1 MRWSFPPIE
10 TISPYL
16 MGNME
21 FDLRDPQIREQV
33 RNLIFYDDEFLFR
46 TLLGLDDS
54 LFSYDIHSS
63 WLRLAEESRKTML
76 LAPRDS
82 LKCLHPLTLVPSK
95 FGSHYLK
102 NLPEQFQISSV
113 FNSQESNVNVK
124 GTSNTNFIIRVVA
137 DEPFNFWVY
146 ASKEH
151 EFFCFDMTLS
161 EFVVVKAE
169 DLNIS
174 KHFPLISKPPN
185 FKPFIKATDSVLNLI
200 ASSTLNEF
208 NDKGEVD
215 SRIFNLSTES
225 FVKLLPKLKFELI
238 KDVDPFTLNTIQ
250 VLKFYHGLIKGFP
263 NILPAIKE
271 KLMFKDKRSLS
282 AGEIAFL
289 LDADTDFKPT
299 PLQTSEGTYFTK
311 LKSVDHISIKPEKL
325 QFIDINTTNKHYIA
339 NGFVTHNSTVRTV
352 GGILRRALKDPEK
365 RYAIISATGKLA
377 SGYVRKIKRIC
388 EFNPIIRYCFNDVIS
403 PADIVKW
410 SGEALEFKR
419 KSIFPEPTIWSLGVG
434 TDFTGFHFDVAYFE
448 DLVTIKHR
456 QSVALRKSTW
466 DWFKLTAIPALD
478 RKKGEGHITGTRYH
492 WDDMYT
498 KITEIA
504 ETSGDWKIL
513 RQPACDEDLLTQDIY
528 KSFWPERFP
537 EDELRAI
544 REDYGEETF
553 QLQYQ
558 VAGGLVLGQKEYV
571 QKLRDSII
579 PIESAAKTV
588 DHVLGVDLASKGLAD
603 SRVPKHRKSNFST
616 TVIGRHEETGKF
628 VVCSVKSI
636 KRPSLNDQREYVYSE
651 YTTYNCLIAGI
662 EFNAYQNVFKEYLE
676 EGSTPIGIKPIK
688 SFNSKDARHDFIID
702 LIKSEGL
709 FFLEGMCQPLID
721 ELFTYPEN
729 TADSIDSCFFALKVS
744 MRDMNLRFV

>member
-1 MRWSFPPIE
+1 MRWSFPAIE

-16 MGNME
+16 MGNMD
-21 FDLRDPQIREQV
+21 FDLRDAQVREQV
-33 RNLIFYDDEFLFR
+33 RNLVFYDDEFLFR

-63 WLRLAEESRKTML
+63 WIQLAEQSPKTML

-95 FGSHYLK
+95 FSCHYLK
-102 NLPEQFQISSV
+102 DLSEQTKISSV
-113 FNSQESNVNVK
+113 FNSQESTVNVK
-124 GTSNTNFIIRVVA
+124 GTSNTDYVIRVVA
-137 DEPFNFWVY
+137 DDPFNFWVY

-151 EFFCFDMTLS
+151 EFFCFDMTRS
-161 EFVVVKAE
+161 EFVVIKAE
-169 DLNIS
+169 DLRPAH
-174 KHFPLISKPPN
+174 HFPLISRPPN
-185 FKPFIKATDSVLNLI
+185 FQPFIEAADPVLNKI
-200 ASSTLNEF
+200 ATNTVDMLN
-208 NDKGEVD
+208 DRGEMD
-215 SRIFNLSTES
+215 SRVFSLNTSS
-225 FVKLLPKLKFELI
+225 FLRLLPKLQFKLLTDI
-238 KDVDPFTLNTIQ
+238 DPFVLNTIQ
-250 VLKFYHGLIKGFP
+250 ILKFYHGLLKSVP
-263 NILPAIKE
+263 NIIPSIKE
-271 KLMFKDKRSLS
+271 KLMLKNKRSLS
-282 AGEIAFL
+282 VGEIAFL

-311 LKSVDHISIKPEKL
+311 LKSVDHITVDSEPL
-325 QFIDINTTNKHYIA
+325 QFLDINTTNKHYIA

-388 EFNPIIRYCFNDVIS
+388 EYNPIIRYCFSDVIS

-410 SGEALEFKR
+410 TGEALEFKR
-419 KSIFPEPTIWSLGVG
+419 TSIYPEPTIWSLGVG

-504 ETSGDWKIL
+504 EASGSWKIL
-513 RQPACDEDLLTQDIY
+513 RQPACDEELLSQGIY

-537 EDELRAI
+537 EEELQSI
-544 REDYGEETF
+544 REDFGEETF

-558 VAGGLVLGQKEYV
+558 VAGGAALGQNEYI
-571 QKLRDSII
+571 QKLRDAII
-579 PIESAAKTV
+579 PQESLAKTV
-588 DHVLGVDLASKGLAD
+588 DHVLGVDLASQGLAD
-603 SRVPKHRKSNFST
+603 SRVPKNRKSNFST
-616 TVIGRHEETGKF
+616 TVLGRHIETGKYI
-628 VVCSVKSI
+628 VCNVNSI
-636 KRPSLNDQREYVYSE
+636 KRPTLNDQREYVYSE
-651 YTTYNCLIAGI
+651 YETYKCLIAGI

-676 EGSTPIGIKPIK
+676 EGSTPIGIRPIK
-688 SFNSKDARHDFIID
+688 SFNSKDARHEYIIN
-702 LIKSEGL
+702 LIKSGGL

-721 ELFTYPEN
+721 ELYTYPEN
-729 TADSIDSCFFALKVS
+729 TADSIDSCFFALKVC
-744 MRDMNLRFV
+744 MRDVNLRFV